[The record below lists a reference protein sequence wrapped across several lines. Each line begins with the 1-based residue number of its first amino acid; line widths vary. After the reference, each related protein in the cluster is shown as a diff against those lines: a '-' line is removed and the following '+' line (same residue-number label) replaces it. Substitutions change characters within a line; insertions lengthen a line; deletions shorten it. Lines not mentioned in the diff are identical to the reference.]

1 MALQAS
7 DKSDFPE
14 ARDMIAGL
22 LDTSISVAVT
32 DPTLARSAVYP
43 EEAACLPP
51 MRALRRR
58 EFLAGRDA
66 LREAIAGLRKPPCAI
81 PMADDRSPQL
91 PDGVSASL
99 SHSSDLCVAIADL
112 TSKTS
117 SLGID
122 IEPIE
127 GLEAG
132 LWDTVCTRAER
143 AWLLTVPIPS
153 RAVAAKRIF
162 SAKESAYKCQYTFS
176 GALLDYDAFDITFP
190 AEDRFHATFRQAVS
204 PFSIGD
210 RITGRMGD
218 VHGHIICITRIPA

>member
-1 MALQAS
+1 
-7 DKSDFPE
+7 
-14 ARDMIAGL
+14 MITGL
-22 LDTSISVAVT
+22 LETSISVAVT
-32 DPTLARSAVYP
+32 DPTLPRSAVYP

-66 LREAIAGLRKPPCAI
+66 LREAIVGLRRPPCAI
-81 PMADDRSPQL
+81 PMADDRSPEL
-91 PDGVSASL
+91 PDGICASL
-99 SHSSDLCVAIADL
+99 SHSSELCVAIADL

-143 AWLLTVPIPS
+143 AWLSTLQMPA

-162 SAKESAYKCQYTFS
+162 CAKEAAYKSQYVFS
-176 GALLDYDAFDITFP
+176 GALLDFDAFDITFL
-190 AEDRFHATFRQAVS
+190 AQDRFQATFRQVVE